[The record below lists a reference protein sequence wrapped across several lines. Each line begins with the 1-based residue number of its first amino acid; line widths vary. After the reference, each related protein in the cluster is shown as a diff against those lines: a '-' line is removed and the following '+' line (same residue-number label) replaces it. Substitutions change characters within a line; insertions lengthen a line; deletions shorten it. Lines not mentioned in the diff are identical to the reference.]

1 MSGILGHFKD
11 RNDGLA
17 LSGASAGNSRDNQA
31 MRPAPANIASA
42 NVTPVPERSGRPG
55 SMTSSKPA
63 ATSGATASNSEP
75 SQSPAQ

>member
-17 LSGASAGNSRDNQA
+17 LSGASAGASRDNQS

-42 NVTPVPERSGRPG
+42 SVTPVRESAGRPG

-63 ATSGATASNSEP
+63 P
-75 SQSPAQ
+75 SS